1 MKHFKIIIGEREFDL
16 SSDTVYE
23 NPNGHVCFYRKN
35 EEEPLFVAKN
45 FDCIYEI
52 TEKVEL
58 ENLAQQ
64 FIDSINQYF
73 HDVDHRILN
82 DLPIFDKEEVRK
94 EAVKVSALCQ
104 KIREIKERIKT

>member
-1 MKHFKIIIGEREFDL
+1 MKHFKIIIGEKEFDL

-45 FDCIYEI
+45 FDCVYEI
-52 TEKVEL
+52 TEQVQL
-58 ENLAQQ
+58 ENLTKELL
-64 FIDSINQYF
+64 DSIMEYYNEA
-73 HDVDHRILN
+73 DHRIFN

-94 EAVKVSALCQ
+94 EAVKISVLYDKIQEIQ
-104 KIREIKERIKT
+104 KRIKT